1 MGDVKNDEVQCSG
14 LSRRGHRGPIC
25 ANSFMHTGALTPG
38 ITSVCLTHRHNSSPG
53 KCRFQAA
60 EAGKGHLSCLLWD
73 PEQLGGSL
81 LTLHFCCLV
90 LQCQW
95 TEKEPVLAAV
105 IVFSAVAEIL
115 LSSHFSPTPSPHFI
129 LGSAKARFIVWV
141 DTVKMRYIVKN
152 CWKLVARIVRWIS
165 LISL

>member
-14 LSRRGHRGPIC
+14 LLRRGHRGPIC
-25 ANSFMHTGALTPG
+25 ANSFMHTGALMPG

-129 LGSAKARFIVWV
+129 LGSAKARFIV
-141 DTVKMRYIVKN
+141 
-152 CWKLVARIVRWIS
+152 
-165 LISL
+165 